1 MSTEKQS
8 GSEGTQSVVLE
19 ELDRDAKG
27 NLDAIKRADNALLAK
42 LGYRNVFNRELSVCE
57 RCLLDTSCTLT
68 HMGWCRV

>member
-19 ELDRDAKG
+19 ELDCDAKG

-57 RCLLDTSCTLT
+57 RCL
-68 HMGWCRV
+68 

>member
-8 GSEGTQSVVLE
+8 GSEGTQNVVLE
-19 ELDRDAKG
+19 ELGRDAKG

-57 RCLLDTSCTLT
+57 RCP
-68 HMGWCRV
+68 